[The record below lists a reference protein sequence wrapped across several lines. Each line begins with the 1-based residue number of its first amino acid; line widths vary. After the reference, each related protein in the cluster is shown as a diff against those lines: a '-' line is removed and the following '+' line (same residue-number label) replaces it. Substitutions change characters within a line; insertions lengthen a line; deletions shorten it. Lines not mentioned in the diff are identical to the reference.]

1 MTKFCGV
8 DAVPKKNFYWVGL
21 AILLS
26 GCEGGTAPSPSP
38 KKEIGQAVT
47 DSPEKAPPSVPLI
60 DSSSTEKPTPT
71 TSSTTPVP
79 NKNVVVS
86 KDADPQTKVSAENAT
101 PTDPT
106 PKSDNAKSSNPAAL
120 QSDPHAQIKLSETQ
134 LAQWKRPAYEPLEL
148 LAFRQSA
155 PVGFV
160 TCMAYTP
167 SGKQF
172 VLAGTKV
179 TLWSL
184 TSTEPEHVFLDLAG
198 GGKERT
204 IKSLAISPD
213 GKWVA
218 AGDSEGTLRIWDLAD
233 RNEPSTKK
241 LYSTGITQIA
251 ISPDSQE
258 LATTSYTSE
267 VTVWSAETLEQK
279 HQLKIEAGLKQ
290 ILYMAPNLLVAA
302 AEKTTLWNVSEGKL
316 VKTLSPGRY
325 NASLAY
331 SKDGKS
337 FAFGDKEGL
346 RIWEVAKSAVAS
358 TYLGAAGTNSL
369 VEFSPDGKFIAILTG
384 SRLSIV
390 DIARIDE
397 VQVIDSMGW
406 ATVGVGWLPES
417 NVLVIAKV
425 DGTVR
430 FWGNT
435 KCAESLALKPM
446 HKAVPA
452 PDSSSKTP
460 ASPSQLL
467 QAIDLRSLPKLPSA
481 LPLTNSETS
490 LTYESASSL
499 TDVMLFYRYTLG
511 GLGWSEL
518 PPNPLT
524 PSYLHFEKNGFR
536 LMVFLSDTGKGTNVN
551 LVNLGNYDLRW
562 VPRFDGAPIEVTFE
576 NESTVLYKTK
586 AELLAIET
594 NLLRK
599 MHEAGWTAYSRLN
612 TSHNEETNSR
622 QLAFVQNGMVL
633 NVSINKFPPDLESFN
648 VSYSASTTLHSIPIP
663 KDCGYVEFSSA
674 TEPMLVAN
682 TPMDLVQT
690 REYYEREMEAQGW
703 LPHTYVRA
711 AKEDRDW
718 LSFIRGQ
725 QDITI
730 AMVKRADGL
739 GTLIQVGTGFE
750 NSSWQLAKPKEQAK
764 TDKPVVGLE
773 AADFPILNL
782 SKEAKID
789 LQAKTIDVILESTSL
804 KDVDKQYTQSL
815 SGLGWKVKD
824 GGIREDDYLFITFAK
839 DRTEIAL
846 RARMMDGNAQA
857 NFQGDGL
864 LWTKPLPGGKKRI
877 SYESWLRN
885 NRRPSGLQW
894 LEEYETEMRKY

>member
-1 MTKFCGV
+1 MTKICGV
-8 DAVPKKNFYWVGL
+8 DAVSKRTFYWVGL

-26 GCEGGTAPSPSP
+26 GCEGGSAPSQTP
-38 KKEIGQAVT
+38 KKEMGQAV
-47 DSPEKAPPSVPLI
+47 SAAPEKDPISVPLI
-60 DSSSTEKPTPT
+60 DSSSTEKPTPAT
-71 TSSTTPVP
+71 NPLQ
-79 NKNVVVS
+79 NKDTVES
-86 KDADPQTKVSAENAT
+86 KDLETQTKVTAGN
-101 PTDPT
+101 PTSPDLT
-106 PKSDNAKSSNPAAL
+106 AKSDNAKNSQPAAPKPVP
-120 QSDPHAQIKLSETQ
+120 QAPIKLSDAQ
-134 LAQWKRPAYEPLEL
+134 LAQWKRQAYEPLEL
-148 LAFRQSA
+148 LALRQSA

-160 TCMAYTP
+160 SCMAHTP
-167 SGKQF
+167 DGKHF

-179 TLWSL
+179 SLWSL

-198 GGKERT
+198 GGKDRT

-218 AGDSEGTLRIWDLAD
+218 AGDSEGTLRIWDLAE
-233 RNEPSTKK
+233 RKERSTKK

-279 HQLKIEAGLKQ
+279 HQLKIETGLKQ
-290 ILYMAPNLLVAA
+290 ILYMAPNFLAAA

-325 NASLAY
+325 NASLAC

-346 RIWEVAKSAVAS
+346 RIWDVAQSAVAS
-358 TYLGAAGTNSL
+358 TYLGAAGANSL
-369 VEFSPDGKFIAILTG
+369 VEFSPDGKFMAIFTG

-390 DIARIDE
+390 DIARNDV

-406 ATVGVGWLPES
+406 ATVGIGWLPES
-417 NVLVIAKV
+417 NVLVIAKE
-425 DGTVR
+425 DGTIR
-430 FWGNT
+430 LWGNA

-446 HKAVPA
+446 HKAVPT
-452 PDSSSKTP
+452 PDGLSKTP
-460 ASPSQLL
+460 AMPTQLL
-467 QAIDLRSLPKLPSA
+467 QAIDLRSLPKLPTST
-481 LPLTNSETS
+481 PLTNSETS
-490 LTYESASSL
+490 LSYESATSL
-499 TDVMLFYRYTLG
+499 ADSTLFYRYTLG

-518 PPNPLT
+518 PPDPLT
-524 PSYLHFEKNGFR
+524 PSYLHFEKNGFK
-536 LMVFLSDTGKGTNVN
+536 LMVSMSDTGKGTNVN

-562 VPRFDGAPIEVTFE
+562 APRFDGAPIEVTFE
-576 NESTVLYKTK
+576 NESTILYKTK
-586 AELLAIET
+586 AELLAIEI
-594 NLLRK
+594 NLTRK

-612 TSHNEETNSR
+612 SSHNEEIDSR

-633 NVSINKFPPDLESFN
+633 NVSISKFPPDLDNFN

-663 KDCGYVEFSSA
+663 KDCGFVEFSSA

-682 TPMDLVQT
+682 TSMDLVQT
-690 REYYEREMEAQGW
+690 REYYEREMEVQGW
-703 LPHTYVRA
+703 LPRTLIRT
-711 AKEDRDW
+711 AKEDRAW
-718 LSFIRGQ
+718 LSYIRGQ

-730 AMVKRADGL
+730 AMVKRADGP

-750 NSSWQLAKPKEQAK
+750 NSSWQLAKPKEQVK
-764 TDKPVVGLE
+764 TDKPAVGLE

-789 LQAKTIDVILESTSL
+789 LQAKTIDVILESTVL
-804 KDVDKQYTQSL
+804 KDVDKQYTQAL
-815 SGLGWKVKD
+815 SGLGWKLKE

-846 RARMMDGNAQA
+846 RARMMDGNASA

-864 LWTKPLPGGKKRI
+864 LWSKPTPEGKKRI

-894 LEEYETEMRKY
+894 LEDYEAEMRKQ